1 MWARERS
8 HAIDQ
13 FDGVISHSSKPSPL
27 IRHDRRTKVDK
38 GTAPVNTSGAVLGGG
53 EFFWAHTRIANAAIS
68 TMARPR
74 PPTFL
79 KMLPPS
85 SVHRAQVSG
94 MSED

>member
-53 EFFWAHTRIANAAIS
+53 EFF
-68 TMARPR
+68 
-74 PPTFL
+74 
-79 KMLPPS
+79 
-85 SVHRAQVSG
+85 
-94 MSED
+94 